1 MNWLQTVRM
10 AFKSILNNKVRSI
23 LTMLGII
30 IGVASV
36 IAIVASIQGTS
47 KLQRLQYEAMGVNRL
62 DIYGYGAKNK
72 DWEEFED
79 YMSNELSD
87 KITAWSPQSQYYDW
101 QNGGVQYRAKKLDN
115 NSSNGGYTYM
125 YFGNEHYGEV
135 TSHTVSAGRDI
146 SEADCRTRA
155 KVCVIGETL
164 RKYFFG
170 AMSPIGQKLRIGGK
184 SFEVI
189 GVYAGKYD
197 GKLNT
202 EDQMLVMPYT
212 LQSTMM
218 STSGM
223 EDRQYVVKAADKEYI
238 SELTDTLLPGFM
250 QGRCEAG
257 NGWFS
262 VSSNSQQQE
271 QSESSNNML
280 ALLGGGVAG
289 ISLLVGGIGIMNIML
304 VSVTERTREIGI
316 RMAIGA
322 RKRDIIGQF
331 LVEASVVSCCGGV
344 IGIVLGCFL
353 SAVIGNLLLTKT
365 QNSYLPNVEQF
376 TVLPSVGL
384 VIGAFLFSALLGIIF
399 GLYPANKASNLQP
412 VDALRTQ

>member
-1 MNWLQTVRM
+1 MPRV
-10 AFKSILNNKVRSI
+10 
-23 LTMLGII
+23 
-30 IGVASV
+30 
-36 IAIVASIQGTS
+36 
-47 KLQRLQYEAMGVNRL
+47 RLQDECGRTVQRYVKDYRITQDMAKKLCKLHHTAVGAAYHPQPFDWDALLGLLHKKAPRRSSYEAQLSDSDSLVTTTQIAKEYGCGAKVFNRL
-62 DIYGYGAKNK
+62 LHLHGI
-72 DWEEFED
+72 
-79 YMSNELSD
+79 
-87 KITAWSPQSQYYDW
+87 
-101 QNGGVQYRAKKLDN
+101 QYRAKRLDN
-115 NSSNGGYTYM
+115 NDSNSGYTYM

-135 TSHTVSAGRDI
+135 TSHALSAGRDI
-146 SEADCRTRA
+146 SAADCRTRA
-155 KVCVIGETL
+155 RVCVIGETL

-170 AMSPIGQKLRIGGK
+170 AMSPIGQKLQIGGK
-184 SFEVI
+184 GFEVI

-202 EDQMLVMPYT
+202 DDQMIVMPYT

-218 STSGM
+218 SVYGM
-223 EDRQYVVKAADKEYI
+223 ADRQYIVKAAEKDVI
-238 SELTDTLLPGFM
+238 AELTDELLPGFM

-257 NGWFS
+257 NGYFS
-262 VSSNSQQQE
+262 ASSDSQWQE

-353 SAVIGNLLLTKT
+353 SAVLGNLLLAKT
-365 QNSYLPNVEQF
+365 QNSYMPTVEQF
-376 TVLPSVGL
+376 TVLPSAGL